1 MRGLQFEILLSLL
14 VVMLT
19 ATGFLGVAFLETHEA
34 DVRRFQKLAARA
46 LEAEARKPLPM
57 DSGAGV
63 HWWTVGSDGRVR
75 PRGTQRSLDGESQ
88 ELAEEAGRRG
98 LSLLRA
104 GPAWTATRYAI
115 PTGPSGDVAVAWMAP
130 TVSRW
135 LLLGLLLANAAVF
148 AAFGAYLFR
157 RLLVLP
163 LQRVAGAARALADG
177 ESNVRAPVD
186 GVRETA
192 AVAIAF
198 NDMTETLEGRSSEL
212 EKAVAELRERNRS
225 LGEARLGLDRA
236 ERLAAVGRLAAGVA
250 HEVGNP
256 MGALLAF
263 LDLVQR
269 DPGLSEASRGH
280 LDKALRQG
288 ERVRSIL
295 RQLLDFSRPQPAKPE
310 PVDLYALCRETANL
324 VSAQRRYAGIDIQL
338 ERPGDPPLVWVDPN
352 GAAQILLNLML
363 NAADALCTDGRPD
376 PHIRVT
382 IALAPRPTVPR
393 RRVGEGEGKGDA
405 VVCQVAD
412 NGPGIPKEDR
422 ERVFDP
428 FYSTKPPGEGTGL
441 GLSNAQRLAEELG
454 GGLEL
459 LDGAESSGAVFALR
473 LPAYAEDPR

>member
-212 EKAVAELRERNRS
+212 
-225 LGEARLGLDRA
+225 
-236 ERLAAVGRLAAGVA
+236 RLAAGVA